1 MRNPIKNAV
10 YSLFHNPR
18 HILFALLHRMPWL
31 IRNDKKYLS
40 TLYWLNFGVKPNLS
54 NPKKFSEKI
63 QWLKLYDHNPLY
75 TTLVDKYAVKEYVAQ
90 EIGAEYIIPLIATWE
105 SPIDINWEALP
116 NQFVVKTNHDG
127 GGHGIVI
134 CKDKSVFSSRKAIDE
149 LNHSYSRS
157 SYLVGREWP
166 YKNVQKKI
174 FAEQYIADSNGEL
187 RDYKFFCFN
196 GKVRCFK
203 IDFNRQTYH
212 QANYY
217 DSQCHLLPYGEAAY
231 PPDFNI
237 SLQIPSNIRKM
248 FSLAEKL
255 ADGIPFVRVDFYN
268 VNGKIYFGEITFFPA
283 GGMSKWVGDIG
294 VDQLWGEWLY
304 LPERNV

>member
-116 NQFVVKTNHDG
+116 NQFVVNSKRAAEINAKRVREIYSITTHIHN
-127 GGHGIVI
+127 
-134 CKDKSVFSSRKAIDE
+134 
-149 LNHSYSRS
+149 LNDIY
-157 SYLVGREWP
+157 
-166 YKNVQKKI
+166 Q
-174 FAEQYIADSNGEL
+174 
-187 RDYKFFCFN
+187 
-196 GKVRCFK
+196 
-203 IDFNRQTYH
+203 
-212 QANYY
+212 
-217 DSQCHLLPYGEAAY
+217 
-231 PPDFNI
+231 
-237 SLQIPSNIRKM
+237 SL
-248 FSLAEKL
+248 
-255 ADGIPFVRVDFYN
+255 
-268 VNGKIYFGEITFFPA
+268 
-283 GGMSKWVGDIG
+283 
-294 VDQLWGEWLY
+294 
-304 LPERNV
+304 